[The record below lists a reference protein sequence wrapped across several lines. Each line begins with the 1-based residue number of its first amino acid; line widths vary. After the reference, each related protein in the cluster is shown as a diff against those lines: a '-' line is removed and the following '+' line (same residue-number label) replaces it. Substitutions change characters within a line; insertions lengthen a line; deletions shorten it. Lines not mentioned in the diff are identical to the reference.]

1 MKDVVIINTGDKV
14 RLKKDADKYKI
25 AEGFSFNMMGATFN
39 KDFRSV
45 VACEYRSDDGMT
57 MVLEIP
63 TSDFAKYFEKDVPEP
78 THPRPWSSWF
88 TVSDLRNPDNT
99 YMYRTDRKRVEVRM
113 KGVLETASCHPDDK
127 FNLTHGINLCLA
139 RIEDKLAKQKLD
151 KCRTVYAGAKAEYIA
166 AINAASEA
174 EARLKTIQKAL

>member
-39 KDFRSV
+39 KDFRSA
-45 VACEYRSDDGMT
+45 VACEYRSDDGVT

-78 THPRPWSSWF
+78 TPSRQWSSWF

-99 YMYRTDRKRVEVRM
+99 YMYRTNRKRVEVRM

-127 FNLTHGINLCLA
+127 FNLTHGVNLCLA
-139 RIEDKLAKQKLD
+139 RIGDKLAKQHFDRCK
-151 KCRTVYAGAKAEYIA
+151 TVYAGARETYIKSAEA
-166 AINAASEA
+166 MKEA
-174 EARLKTIQKAL
+174 EARLETIQRAL

>member
-1 MKDVVIINTGDKV
+1 MKDVVIINTRDKV

-25 AEGFSFNMMGATFN
+25 AEGFSFNMMGATVN
-39 KDFRSV
+39 KDFRSA
-45 VACEYRSDDGMT
+45 VACEYRSDDGVT
-57 MVLEIP
+57 IVLEIP

-78 THPRPWSSWF
+78 TPSRQWSSWF

-99 YMYRTDRKRVEVRM
+99 YMYRTNRKRVEVRM

-127 FNLTHGINLCLA
+127 FNLTHGINLCWA
-139 RIEDKLAKQKLD
+139 RIGDKLAKQHFD
-151 KCRTVYAGAKAEYIA
+151 KCKTVYAGAKAEYIA
-166 AINAASEA
+166 AINAVSEA